1 MSIIDIFY
9 LKVELQVL
17 LVLHDMECHRSMDMY
32 LMPPTWVSVHHSCSI
47 HIVVPTFLHI
57 NNLFSCLQKK
67 IIYHLSLQNRNF
79 LPVSLRVQWSL
90 NSRIFWYGPFSIMEN
105 AGSYNHYHHLPVSTL
120 LIPMTEK
127 LRGSSFSRS
136 HRKYR

>member
-1 MSIIDIFY
+1 MLAKKDHLPFIFAEQ
-9 LKVELQVL
+9 KFSTCISQSSVIFKFENL
-17 LVLHDMECHRSMDMY
+17 LV
-32 LMPPTWVSVHHSCSI
+32 W
-47 HIVVPTFLHI
+47 
-57 NNLFSCLQKK
+57 
-67 IIYHLSLQNRNF
+67 
-79 LPVSLRVQWSL
+79 
-90 NSRIFWYGPFSIMEN
+90 SIMEN